1 MILPTAN
8 GVTVLQSAHQ
18 SKTKL
23 DKTQV
28 GPPSACAIYTVILMG
43 SSSTRGFV
51 YPHEPNVI
59 TLQFDTCLL
68 SV

>member
-8 GVTVLQSAHQ
+8 GVSKPQSSQ

-28 GPPSACAIYTVILMG
+28 SPHQHQQDVLNPDQLVPVIYTVQPTTSG
-43 SSSTRGFV
+43 ATARG
-51 YPHEPNVI
+51 PAIEHI
-59 TLQFDTCLL
+59 
-68 SV
+68 